1 MMISVETPRPD
12 GIGID
17 IAEIDRFR
25 RASRHFLELAFTP
38 NENRRC
44 RASHDPARAYAVAWA
59 AKEAAVKAVEGEW
72 HLVQIETRRRR
83 AFPVPRRNSTAP
95 PCHWRVHWSLGGSD
109 HNQVWVVAKAW
120 RIKEAA

>member
-1 MMISVETPRPD
+1 MMKSVETPRPD

-25 RASRHFLELAFTP
+25 RASRHFLELVFTP

-44 RASHDPARAYAVAWA
+44 RASNDPARAYAVVWA

-72 HLVQIETRRRR
+72 ALIQIETWRRQAFLVSRR
-83 AFPVPRRNSTAP
+83 GSTAP
-95 PCHWRVHWSLGGSD
+95 PCDWRVRWTVGGFD
-109 HNQVWVVAKAW
+109 HHQVWVVARAW
-120 RIKEAA
+120 RVKEAA